1 MASIEISEVISN
13 EQATPSVWVMRIKTP
28 PSLKNFKAG
37 QFANFYLYPE
47 GSDSNEISNYI
58 YARPFSFA
66 SAPNNGQIEI
76 GYKVAGQ
83 FTQRLK
89 TLKPKDK
96 IGIKG
101 PYGVFTFEP
110 EKDKDVVMLAAG
122 IGIVPFLSTLRH
134 ATERELPNYFTLFYS
149 NKAKGEIAY
158 FEDLEKLKAEN
169 PNIKI
174 FYTLTQEKVN
184 GFDSGRINIEYLK
197 SSLVRGQFADSV
209 FYICGGHEFIE
220 GMTQILLACGVSPKQ
235 IKKEDFGKLPD
246 N

>member
-1 MASIEISEVISN
+1 MGIEISEIISN
-13 EQATPSVWVMRIKTP
+13 EQATPSVWVMRINAP
-28 PSLKNFKAG
+28 PSLKSFKTG

-66 SAPNNGQIEI
+66 SAPDNNYIEI
-76 GYKVAGQ
+76 GYKIAGA

-101 PYGVFTFEP
+101 PYGVFTFDEQN
-110 EKDKDVVMLAAG
+110 DKDVVMLAAG
-122 IGIVPFLSTLRH
+122 IGIAPFISTLRYT
-134 ATERELPNYFTLFYS
+134 TERGLPNYFTLFYS
-149 NKAKGEIAY
+149 NKTKDEVAY
-158 FEDLEKLKAEN
+158 FAELEKLKAEN

-174 FYTLTQEKVN
+174 FYTLTKEQAS
-184 GFDSGRINIEYLK
+184 GFDSGRINLEYLK
-197 SSLVRGQFADSV
+197 MSLIRGQFTNSA
-209 FYICGGHEFIE
+209 FYACGGHEFIE
-220 GMTQILLACGVSPKQ
+220 AMTQILLACGVSQKQ